1 MIDRRDG
8 RDAGEGGARD
18 GGVPEGTQSSH
29 LLLPPRSGPGA
40 ADRHG
45 PGGGAPADGGEGPRE
60 RGGAL
65 LSVALPGLP
74 QLLAGRLLAG
84 GLTLG
89 IWTACLLVGVF
100 RWERVRGASTGPVD
114 HQLALASLILLGVG
128 AWLWSLRDVQHR
140 DSGSAEAAE
149 EPGLLAGLW
158 AGLQQNRV
166 ALAAALF
173 VGGLYLVALLTPLVA
188 PFDPTMQGDLL
199 TRRLQGPSL
208 EHLLGTDQ
216 YARDIFS
223 RLLYGARVSLF
234 IGLLAVGIA
243 VGFGTLLGSLAGY
256 LGGWVDALIMRGV
269 DMVMAFPRLVLLVVV
284 IALFQPSI
292 VLIIA
297 ILGFTQ
303 WPHVT
308 RIVRAEVLSV
318 RQREFVEA
326 GEALGYSRTRIMGR
340 HILPN
345 VLAPIVV
352 AASLGVGDTI
362 ILEAVLS
369 FLGLGIQPPT
379 PSWGVMVAEG
389 RNYMLGAWWIS
400 AAPGLAIVGVV
411 LAFNLMGDGLR
422 DVLDPRAGH
431 GEGGT
436 P

>member
-1 MIDRRDG
+1 MTDPRDG
-8 RDAGEGGARD
+8 RRTGR
-18 GGVPEGTQSSH
+18 
-29 LLLPPRSGPGA
+29 
-40 ADRHG
+40 
-45 PGGGAPADGGEGPRE
+45 
-60 RGGAL
+60 L
-65 LSVALPGLP
+65 LSVLLPGAP
-74 QLLAGRLLAG
+74 QLLAGRLLPG
-84 GLTLG
+84 GVTLG
-89 IWTACLLVGVF
+89 IWTTCLLIGGL
-100 RWERVRGASTGPVD
+100 RWERVRAAWAGPAD
-114 HQLALASLILLGVG
+114 HQLALAALGVLGAG
-128 AWLWSLRDVQHR
+128 AWLWSLRDLQR
-140 DSGSAEAAE
+140 RRSGSREGREAPRIMGE
-149 EPGLLAGLW
+149 LW

-166 ALAAALF
+166 ALSAALF
-173 VGGLYLVALLTPLVA
+173 IGGLFSLALLTPFVA
-188 PFDPTMQGDLL
+188 PYDPTMQGDLL
-199 TRRLQGPSL
+199 TRRLRGPSL

-216 YARDIFS
+216 YARDILS

-243 VGFGTLLGSLAGY
+243 VGFGTLLGSIAGY
-256 LGGWVDALIMRGV
+256 LGGWIDAMIMRGV
-269 DMVMAFPRLVLLVVV
+269 DMVMAFPRLVLLIVV

-292 VLIIA
+292 LLIVA

-326 GEALGYSRTRIMGR
+326 GNALGYSRTRIIGR

-362 ILEAVLS
+362 ILESVLS
-369 FLGLGIQPPT
+369 FLSLGIQPPT

-389 RNYMLGAWWIS
+389 RNHMLGAWWIA

-411 LAFNLMGDGLR
+411 LAFNLVGDGLR
-422 DVLDPRAGH
+422 DVLDPRVGP
-431 GEGGT
+431 GGGRA